1 MNIQS
6 LSVVVPNKKCINDCK
21 FCVSKMHANK
31 YQNNMDISN
40 CNYHMAI
47 EDYIKRLEFAR
58 DNGCNTIILTGSSEP
73 QQNKNFLATF
83 GLINKNLKNP
93 FKIIEIQTTGT
104 LLDNNYIKFLKNH
117 VKVTSI
123 SISVSSFN
131 DIENKNII
139 GMKCEFNL
147 KDLCKIAKDN
157 GLNLRLSLNL
167 NNTFNR
173 YTAHELFMEC
183 KKLGA
188 DQVTLRKLY
197 SSSNETEQGKWIKE
211 NIYPEDKFKDLINY
225 IKTNGLAMER
235 LEFYKTRYNVMDMS
249 TVVDEDS
256 MNKELADVYK
266 YLILREDCKLYTK
279 WDTNASLIF

>member
-93 FKIIEIQTTGT
+93 FKIIEIQTTGA
-104 LLDNNYIKFLKNH
+104 LLDDNYIKFLKNH

-131 DIENKNII
+131 DIENKNIRRY
-139 GMKCEFNL
+139 L
-147 KDLCKIAKDN
+147 K
-157 GLNLRLSLNL
+157 
-167 NNTFNR
+167 
-173 YTAHELFMEC
+173 
-183 KKLGA
+183 
-188 DQVTLRKLY
+188 
-197 SSSNETEQGKWIKE
+197 
-211 NIYPEDKFKDLINY
+211 
-225 IKTNGLAMER
+225 
-235 LEFYKTRYNVMDMS
+235 
-249 TVVDEDS
+249 
-256 MNKELADVYK
+256 
-266 YLILREDCKLYTK
+266 
-279 WDTNASLIF
+279 

>member
-21 FCVSKMHANK
+21 FCVSKMHSNDYK
-31 YQNNMDISN
+31 NNMDISN

-58 DNGCNTIILTGSSEP
+58 DNGCNTIILTGSTEP

-83 GLINKNLKNP
+83 GLINKSLANP
-93 FKIIEIQTTGT
+93 FKIIEIQTTGA
-104 LLDNNYIKFLKNH
+104 LLDDNYIKFLKNH

-123 SISVSSFN
+123 SISVSSF
-131 DIENKNII
+131 DDEENKQII
-139 GMKCEFNL
+139 GMKCDFNL
-147 KDLCKIAKDN
+147 KELCKTIKDN

-167 NNTFNR
+167 NNSYSK
-173 YTAHELFMEC
+173 YTPEELFKKC
-183 KKLGA
+183 KNLNA

-197 SSSNETEQGKWIKE
+197 SSSNETPQGQWIAE
-211 NIYPEDKFKDLINY
+211 NKYPEEKFEQLISY
-225 IKTNGLAMER
+225 VKSNGIAMEK
-235 LEFYKTRYNVMDMS
+235 LEYYKIRYNVLDMS
-249 TVVDEDS
+249 TVVDSDS
-256 MNKELADVYK
+256 MNKELSDAYK

-279 WDTNASLIF
+279 WDTNASLLF